1 MAIKSVF
8 ETSFALEK
16 SLLNKKY
23 SRSEPRVSISALGI
37 SINVFSSIEKIREN
51 KLIIEVLPPYCCN
64 FQLHNFGPDE
74 LEKQKNTFLKKLEC
88 FVTGLKQN
96 LSLEIRFII
105 LHGAGSKKTPE
116 KVCGVD
122 VKIYTSEEEEN
133 FETNFKHDCLVAK
146 CPELEGIF

>member
-16 SLLNKKY
+16 FLLNKKY

-37 SINVFSSIEKIREN
+37 SINVFSSIKEIRQN

-64 FQLHNFGPDE
+64 FELHNFGPDE
-74 LEKQKNTFLKKLEC
+74 LEKAEKYFFENLEC
-88 FVTGLKQN
+88 FITGLKQN

-105 LHGAGSKKTPE
+105 LHGAGCRETPK
-116 KVCGVD
+116 KVCEVD
-122 VKIYTSEEEEN
+122 VKFYTSKEEKN
-133 FETNFKHDCLVAK
+133 FEKNFTHDCLVARI
-146 CPELEGIF
+146 PEVDGVL